1 MADKENL
8 SVNNKK
14 LRVITILMTALLCL
28 MTFAGCSD
36 MNGAEKKVSY
46 ELKALQSSE
55 SVGSEVINLRNS
67 LSDEGRKHF
76 DGFLDKLRDFD
87 FEITGSEKDESKDDD
102 YTQVSVRI
110 KTYDFGRE
118 YLAVWTEFL
127 RAHPDQLSEDDLDD
141 FYELLFE
148 RLDELDEK
156 SCIKT
161 LKIVCIDPLDNGEWI
176 AGIKDN
182 EELQDAIF
190 GGMMSE
196 MKTLAAE

>member
-1 MADKENL
+1 MEDGKKMINVIYEDNHLLVVEKEPNIP
-8 SVNNKK
+8 VQ
-14 LRVITILMTALLCL
+14 A
-28 MTFAGCSD
+28 
-36 MNGAEKKVSY
+36 
-46 ELKALQSSE
+46 
-55 SVGSEVINLRNS
+55 
-67 LSDEGRKHF
+67 
-76 DGFLDKLRDFD
+76 
-87 FEITGSEKDESKDDD
+87 DESKDDD